1 MISLDSSIIWAI
13 LIFLCLIAA
22 LNSLLFRPLLRVQG
36 ERESR
41 TSGMM
46 ESARKRLDHHVDL
59 FNRYQA
65 ALKNGRME
73 GYRRQEELRSDA
85 MRRRAEALAEARKKA
100 EQMIAESRDRIRG
113 QVDQAKDEIGRDAQD
128 IARGIAASLLQRSA

>member
-1 MISLDSSIIWAI
+1 MD
-13 LIFLCLIAA
+13 
-22 LNSLLFRPLLRVQG
+22 
-36 ERESR
+36 R
-41 TSGMM
+41 T
-46 ESARKRLDHHVDL
+46 RKQLDHHLDL

-85 MRRRAEALAEARKKA
+85 MRRRAQKLDQARTEAG
-100 EQMIAESRDRIRG
+100 QMIDESREAIRA
-113 QVDQAKDEIGRDAQD
+113 QVDVAKDQLGREADD

>member
-1 MISLDSSIIWAI
+1 MISIDSSIIWAI
-13 LIFLCLIAA
+13 LIFLCVLAA

-41 TSGMM
+41 TTGLMDRT
-46 ESARKRLDHHVDL
+46 RKQLDHHLDL

-73 GYRRQEELRSDA
+73 GYRRQEELRSEA
-85 MRRRAEALAEARKKA
+85 VRRRAEALDHARKEA
-100 EQMIAESRDRIRG
+100 EQMITESRDWIHG
-113 QVDQAKDEIGRDAQD
+113 EVDAAKDQLGRDVQD

>member
-41 TSGMM
+41 TTGLM
-46 ESARKRLDHHVDL
+46 ENTRKRLDHHMDL
-59 FNRYQA
+59 FARYQA

-73 GYRRQEELRSDA
+73 GYRRQEELRSEA
-85 MRRRAEALAEARKKA
+85 MRQRAEALDQARKKA
-100 EQMIAESRDRIRG
+100 EQLIAESRNRIRG
-113 QVDQAKDEIGRDAQD
+113 QVDQAKDQLGRDAQD
-128 IARGIAASLLQRSA
+128 IARSIAASLLQRSA

>member
-13 LIFLCLIAA
+13 LIFLCLVAA
-22 LNSLLFRPLLRVQG
+22 LNYLLFRPLLRVQA

-41 TSGMM
+41 TTGLMDRT
-46 ESARKRLDHHVDL
+46 RKQLDHHLDL

-65 ALKNGRME
+65 ALKSGRME
-73 GYRRQEELRSDA
+73 GYRRQEELRSEA
-85 MRRRAEALAEARKKA
+85 MRRRAQALDQARKKA
-100 EQMIAESRDRIRG
+100 EQMIGESRDTIRG
-113 QVDQAKDEIGRDAQD
+113 QVDAAKDQLGRDAHD

>member
-22 LNSLLFRPLLRVQG
+22 LNHLLFRPLLRVQD

-41 TSGMM
+41 TTGLIAST
-46 ESARKRLDHHVDL
+46 RKRLDHHLDL

-65 ALKNGRME
+65 ALKTGRLE
-73 GYRRQEELRSDA
+73 GYRRQEELRSEA
-85 MRRRAEALAEARKKA
+85 MRRRAEALDQARKKA
-100 EQMIAESRDRIRG
+100 EQMIEESRDRIRG
-113 QVDQAKDEIGRDAQD
+113 QVDVAKGQLGRDAQD
-128 IARGIAASLLQRSA
+128 IARGIAASLLQRPA